1 MTFSLTEVQILLA
14 APQAAGGYQSP
25 GTVYNSLGRW
35 ASTTQLN
42 ASVPLNNLFP
52 DLTGPQNAAS
62 QVDYQCLF
70 VYNTDSVATLA
81 NVYAWVP
88 STSVTG
94 AVEWAVGA
102 DTTVPSAHNATV
114 TPQAGYISAPTIAPA
129 TVQSWFGPVGSA
141 SSGAAMPSIGPGEVA
156 AFWVRRTAVN
166 SPEFSGA
173 GFGLQVTFDVA

>member
-1 MTFSLTEVQILLA
+1 MNISDVQLLLA
-14 APQAAGGYQSP
+14 APQAAGGYLSP

-42 ASVPLNNLFP
+42 ASVSLNNLFP
-52 DLTGPQNAAS
+52 DLTGPQNAAG

-70 VYNTDSVATLA
+70 VYNTDTEATMA
-81 NVYAWVP
+81 NVYAWIP

-94 AVEWAVGA
+94 AVQWATGA
-102 DTTVPSAHNATV
+102 DTTVPSGYNV
-114 TPQAGYISAPTIAPA
+114 TGNPQAGYISSPTIAPS
-129 TVQSWFGPVGSA
+129 TVQSWYGPVGQA
-141 SSGAAMPSIGPGEVA
+141 SQGARLMSIGPGEVS

-166 SPEFSGA
+166 SQAFSGA